1 MAAIFRPLEGD
12 VMRKSRRDFLRIS
25 AAASGALG
33 LGRAAPLLGL
43 AETRSLSSASP
54 EGSPGASPPAP
65 LRILIL
71 GGTGFIGPHQVRYA
85 LERGH
90 TLTLFNRG
98 RTNPGMFSN
107 VETLI
112 GDRDGQLDALRGREW
127 DVVIDNSGFYP
138 RHVRDSA
145 ELLVD
150 SVGTYMFVSS
160 ISAYDTTLK
169 PGQDEYEAP
178 IATMADPTDE
188 SESPYGP
195 SYGARKALCEQV
207 VLEVFGEE
215 RTNVVRPG
223 LITGPGDPTDRIR
236 HWIARVE
243 RGGEIL
249 APGKPTDPVQLIDAR
264 DLTDWMVRML
274 EQGDV
279 GLYNGVGPE
288 SPLSIAEMVYG
299 IRAVSNSVVSFTWVS
314 SEFLAEHEVP
324 GFRYQP
330 WIASDSPFAGFNYV
344 THARSLATGLTFR
357 PLATTAVDMLEE
369 YLEAPQ
375 ADRDEGL
382 GRRGGVSWEQEAE
395 LLEAWHAREG

>member
-1 MAAIFRPLEGD
+1 MP
-12 VMRKSRRDFLRIS
+12 KSRRDFLRMS
-25 AAASGALG
+25 VAAGGALG
-33 LGRAAPLLGL
+33 LGRATPVFGRALPGWPSDESLRGL
-43 AETRSLSSASP
+43 HAALP
-54 EGSPGASPPAP
+54 EAP

-98 RTNPGMFSN
+98 RTNPGMFPG

-145 ELLVD
+145 ELLVELA
-150 SVGTYMFVSS
+150 GTYMFVSS

-178 IATMADPTDE
+178 YATMADPTDE
-188 SESPYGP
+188 SEPPYGP

-249 APGKPTDPVQLIDAR
+249 VPGKHSDPVQLIDAR

-288 SPLSIAEMVYG
+288 APLSIAEMVYG
-299 IRAVSNSVVSFTWVS
+299 IRAVSSSVVSFTWVS
-314 SEFLAEHEVP
+314 GEFLAEHEVP

-330 WIASDSPFAGFNYV
+330 WIPADSPFSAFNYV
-344 THARSLATGLTFR
+344 THARSLVTGLTFR
-357 PLATTAVDMLEE
+357 PLATTAFDMLEE

-375 ADRDEGL
+375 SQREEGF